1 VPGPQRLS
9 CGFSTCLLASR
20 RSRGPVGRSAIR
32 NLPRRSPGAL
42 AGGGGGCYNPAV
54 AAKQPKIRNKKAR
67 FNYAIHETIEAGLA
81 LEGSEVKALREGK
94 CNLDDAFAR
103 IRTGEVWLY
112 NMHIGPY
119 EQAHQFGHDT
129 RRPRKLL
136 LRKRE
141 ILRFLGRAVEKG
153 FTLVAL
159 NVYFKRGWAKVEL
172 GLARGKREFDKREDL
187 KRRDHDRDIA
197 RELARRRRGR

>member
-1 VPGPQRLS
+1 MGVQRLRRTRPIL
-9 CGFSTCLLASR
+9 FSHC
-20 RSRGPVGRSAIR
+20 SRGDNR
-32 NLPRRSPGAL
+32 
-42 AGGGGGCYNPAV
+42 YNPAV

-67 FNYAIHETIEAGLA
+67 FNYTIHETIEAGLA